1 MNKKYII
8 AAMATSFALNMNAQ
22 SVKVTGTVVDSN
34 NEPVIGAYIKVK
46 GSSKGAVTDLDGHY
60 TIDADKNATLV
71 ISYVGMANQEEKIG
85 NRSQIN
91 FVLKDDANDLNEVVV
106 IGYGQ
111 VKKGDL
117 TSSIS
122 AIKGDKLE
130 KLSTG
135 NVMNALQGQVNGV
148 QISGAGDPGASPRVI
163 IRGVT
168 TVNGSDPLYVVDG
181 MPVGTNINFLN
192 QNDIE
197 SMQVLKDAS
206 ASAIYGTRAS
216 NGVILI
222 TTKKGKKGDA
232 KFNVTAT
239 VGLQTLKKQNMAD
252 SQEYKKVFDARY
264 TNDGNVSPFKGS
276 ADTYTDW
283 WKECI
288 NDVAVQQN
296 YDLSFSGGND
306 KMIYSGSIG
315 YYKQDS
321 QYKVGQWQ
329 KLSARFSTEYNFNKI
344 VKAGVDF
351 TPRYEQWDDTPNLKD
366 GSPNLMSAIM
376 AMDPTTPVM
385 RPESEWTSNPYSNYE
400 RSHNNQEYNPVA
412 TVARL
417 DSGGSE
423 YGLLATPY
431 VSLTP
436 IKGLTIKS
444 AFGLNARFRRT
455 DSFNVNF
462 FIDNLE
468 QNQNNNATRK
478 MENWVDWNW
487 TNTVNYMTTIN
498 KKHNI
503 NLMGGYTMERF
514 QDYWAKSY
522 SENIPNNDESLR
534 YPSSGTKNPAATGTD
549 SFTSLVSY
557 LGRVMYNYAE
567 KYYLTA
573 SIRVD
578 GSSKFSKD
586 NKWATFPSVSGAYRL
601 TGEEFMKNQKVFDD
615 IKIRAGWGKV
625 GNQNIDNSAYLS
637 SIGTTTYVF
646 GGTPN
651 RIIGSTVSG
660 IGNTNLKWE
669 TVEDWNV
676 GLDLA
681 LLQSRLKI
689 TADYFEKTSHDMLMK
704 KDNLLI
710 LGYPMWNGQMWENV
724 GKMKASG
731 WELGINWNDQIQD
744 FTYGVGL
751 NLSQV
756 KNKAVKLNGD
766 YIWTGGFSGDYIVR
780 NAEGESLSQFWGYK
794 TAGIFQNETEVK
806 LYTNEHGESLQ
817 PNAKPGD
824 LRFVDLNNDGVI
836 DSNDKTHIGNPFPD
850 LMVGLNLNA
859 AYKGFD
865 LVANFYG
872 TFGNDIFNKNIG
884 RYAGTDGQN
893 VYAGTYDKTWRTDN
907 TGAEFPRLSVNDS
920 NMNYK
925 RVSDFFVEDGS
936 YFRCKLLQIGY
947 TLPKQWFNNKLN
959 LRLSFSAQNLFTIT
973 NYSGADPEA
982 ASMGKSVT
990 EAGIDYTG
998 YPNPRTFLFGLNM
1011 SF

>member
-710 LGYPMWNGQMWENV
+710 LGYPMWNGQMWGNV

-806 LYTNEHGESLQ
+806 SYTNEHGESLQ

>member
-264 TNDGNVSPFKGS
+264 TNDGNVSPVKGS

-806 LYTNEHGESLQ
+806 SYTNEHGESLQ